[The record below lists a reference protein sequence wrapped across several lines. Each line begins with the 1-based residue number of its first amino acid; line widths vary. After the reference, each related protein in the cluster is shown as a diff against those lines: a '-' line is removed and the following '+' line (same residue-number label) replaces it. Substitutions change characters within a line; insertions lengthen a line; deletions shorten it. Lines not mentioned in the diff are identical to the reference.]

1 MVCMMLVLVLVLVM
15 TLVMLVLSLVIRGR
29 LTLWRVSRGMTVVNR
44 WQRNR
49 IMLRTAV
56 LRRQ

>member
-1 MVCMMLVLVLVLVM
+1 MMLVLVLVLVMVM

-29 LTLWRVSRGMTVVNR
+29 LILWRVSRGMTMVNW
-44 WQRNR
+44 WQRNC